1 MSVLQTLKLAVKP
14 VFQPTAE
21 YTRRQK
27 LIVRLQEQQR
37 LAEATIAGKSY
48 HRMRWVLG
56 ADEDG
61 EPERQQRSVRI
72 RQWWSKD
79 AAGTVLMTVRY
90 GRKMVELSK
99 GLNAIHVGDISALP
113 AVINQLIKAVEGC
126 ELDAQLS
133 AIAADNPF
141 PKRIK
146 PVAKTANK
154 RN

>member
-37 LAEATIAGKSY
+37 LAEATIAGKTY

-56 ADEDG
+56 
-61 EPERQQRSVRI
+61 P
-72 RQWWSKD
+72 WWSKD

-90 GRKMVELSK
+90 GRKMVELNK

-113 AVINQLIKAVEGC
+113 AVINQLIKATEAG
-126 ELDAQLS
+126 ELDSQL
-133 AIAADNPF
+133 AIIAVDNPF
-141 PKRIK
+141 QKSI
-146 PVAKTANK
+146 KTASKSNLK

>member
-37 LAEATIAGKSY
+37 LAEATIAGKTY

-72 RQWWSKD
+72 RPWWSKD

-90 GRKMVELSK
+90 GRKMVELNK

-113 AVINQLIKAVEGC
+113 AVINQLIKATEAG
-126 ELDAQLS
+126 ELDSQL
-133 AIAADNPF
+133 AIIAVDNPF
-141 PKRIK
+141 QKSI
-146 PVAKTANK
+146 KTASKSNLK

>member
-27 LIVRLQEQQR
+27 LIMRLQEQQQ
-37 LAEATIAGKSY
+37 LAEAVIAGKSY

-90 GRKMVELSK
+90 GRKLVELSK
-99 GLNAIHVGDISALP
+99 GLNAIQVGAISSLP
-113 AVINQLIKAVEGC
+113 AVINQLIKATEAG
-126 ELDAQLS
+126 ELDTQLA

-146 PVAKTANK
+146 QASKATIK

>member
-72 RQWWSKD
+72 RPWWSKD
-79 AAGTVLMTVRY
+79 ATGSVLMIVRY
-90 GRKMVELSK
+90 GRKLVELSK
-99 GLNAIHVGDISALP
+99 GLNAIHVSDISALP
-113 AVINQLIKAVEGC
+113 SVITQLIKAVEGG
-126 ELDAQLS
+126 ELDAQLA
-133 AIAADNPF
+133 AISADNPF
-141 PKRIK
+141 VKRLK
-146 PVAKTANK
+146 AVAKTTNNRK
-154 RN
+154 